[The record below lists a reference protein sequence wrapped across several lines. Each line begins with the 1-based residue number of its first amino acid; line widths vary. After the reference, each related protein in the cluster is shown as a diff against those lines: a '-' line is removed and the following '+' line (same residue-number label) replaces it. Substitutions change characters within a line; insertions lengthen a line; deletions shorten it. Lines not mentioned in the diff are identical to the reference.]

1 MEGDDHG
8 EAYTVI
14 VWGVGLSHEN
24 LEVAGAE
31 TVATVEGNM
40 CGAATRGTVAL
51 PGSKA
56 TSRAKGSRRNLGD
69 LVLPETTVA
78 LGPRQEV
85 EETKLP
91 RQTRGVG
98 RVHTTGEA
106 FEQSCKA
113 AAESVEGR
121 DPAGR
126 KGQYQSMLRTQR
138 RNRHVTGGTAARI
151 GAEWAAQAPNAD
163 TA

>member
-8 EAYTVI
+8 EPYTVI
-14 VWGVGLSHEN
+14 VWGVGLSLENHE
-24 LEVAGAE
+24 LAGAE

-51 PGSKA
+51 PWSKA

-69 LVLPETTVA
+69 LVSPEVTSA

-91 RQTRGVG
+91 RKARGV
-98 RVHTTGEA
+98 RTGPYY
-106 FEQSCKA
+106 
-113 AAESVEGR
+113 R
-121 DPAGR
+121 
-126 KGQYQSMLRTQR
+126 
-138 RNRHVTGGTAARI
+138 
-151 GAEWAAQAPNAD
+151 
-163 TA
+163 

>member
-1 MEGDDHG
+1 VEGDDHG

-14 VWGVGLSHEN
+14 VWGVGLSLEN
-24 LEVAGAE
+24 LELAGAE

-51 PGSKA
+51 PWSKA
-56 TSRAKGSRRNLGD
+56 TSRTKGSRRNLGD
-69 LVLPETTVA
+69 LVSPEVTSA

-91 RQTRGVG
+91 RKARGVG
-98 RVHTTGEA
+98 RVHTTDEA
-106 FEQSCKA
+106 FEQSCGA

-126 KGQYQSMLRTQR
+126 KGRYQSMPRTQR

-151 GAEWAAQAPNAD
+151 EAEWAAQAPNVDA
-163 TA
+163 A